1 MIQLI
6 EGLLFR
12 GKNAR
17 TRAYNYMRTRSLKTK
32 YELSAAYLEN
42 GEVLVFKEKGNDF
55 KTSHNYFIKKDG
67 GIYADVNGHL
77 VRVTGLVHTHPFVHG
92 NLTPDNP
99 LSLSGSDFKLASD
112 FAQTIDIIVIKS
124 SNGVGSGVY
133 RVSTSGNGLVY
144 PQLIF
149 NF

>member
-1 MIQLI
+1 M
-6 EGLLFR
+6 
-12 GKNAR
+12 
-17 TRAYNYMRTRSLKTK
+17 
-32 YELSAAYLEN
+32 
-42 GEVLVFKEKGNDF
+42 GNF
-55 KTSHNYFIKKDG
+55 SYFIKKDG

-99 LSLSGSDFKLASD
+99 LSLSESDFKLASD

-149 NF
+149 RIYA